1 MESIRKINLIS
12 DTVTLPSKGMLESMM
27 RAKLGD
33 DVFQEDPTVI
43 QLEEKLAAMFAQEA
57 GLFCPSGTM
66 ANQIA
71 IKSHTQP
78 LDEMICEIN
87 SHVFQY
93 EVSGYAFHSG
103 IAVNPLV
110 TESGNLTSELIA
122 QSIKPSKD
130 WLPNTKLVVLENT
143 GNRTGGTFYSLSEL
157 IELSDCCKSNNLK
170 LHLDGARIFNA
181 IIEGEYKSEE
191 IGPLFDSIS
200 VCLSKGLGAP
210 VGTVLLG
217 TKSWIQKCRKVRKV
231 MGGGMR
237 QSGILAAAGL
247 YALEHNVNRLKT
259 DHIHAKKIGTCL
271 INLAYVVKIKPVCTN
286 IIIFDLI
293 PSLSTENFINQ
304 LNLHGIHASAFGKNS
319 IRFVTHLDINESM
332 VEEVI
337 EVLNTKIIY
346 N

>member
-1 MESIRKINLIS
+1 MESIRRINLIS

-27 RAKLGD
+27 NAKLGD

-43 QLEEKLAAMFAQEA
+43 QLEKKLASMFAQEA

-110 TESGNLTSELIA
+110 TESGNLSPELISQA
-122 QSIKPSKD
+122 IKPSKD
-130 WLPNTKLVVLENT
+130 WLPNTSLVVLENT
-143 GNRTGGTFYSLSEL
+143 GNRTGGTLYSLSEMVK
-157 IELSDCCKSNNLK
+157 LSDCCKSYNLK

-181 IIEGEYKSEE
+181 IIEGGYSSEE

-217 TKSWIQKCRKVRKV
+217 NQLWIQKCRKVRKV

-247 YALEHNVNRLKT
+247 YALEHNVSRLKT
-259 DHIHAKKIGTCL
+259 DHIHAKQIESCL
-271 INLAYVVKIKPVCTN
+271 LNLAYVTKVKPVYTN
-286 IIIFDLI
+286 IVIFDLI
-293 PSLSTENFINQ
+293 PTLTPDDFINQ
-304 LNLHGIHASAFGKNS
+304 LNQYGVNASAFGKHS

-332 VEEVI
+332 VSEVI
-337 EVLNTKIIY
+337 DVLNTKIK
-346 N
+346 

>member
-1 MESIRKINLIS
+1 MDSIRKINLIS
-12 DTVTLPSKGMLESMM
+12 DTVTLPSKGMLEFMM
-27 RAKLGD
+27 QAKLGD

-43 QLEEKLAAMFAQEA
+43 QLEEKLAALFAKEA

-110 TESGNLTSELIA
+110 TETGNLTSELISQA
-122 QSIKPSKD
+122 IKPSKD
-130 WLPNTKLVVLENT
+130 WLPNTTLVVLENT
-143 GNRTGGTFYSLSEL
+143 GNRTGGTLYSLSEL
-157 IELSDCCKSNNLK
+157 IELSNCCKSNKLK

-181 IIEGEYKSEE
+181 IIEGGYTSED

-217 TKSWIQKCRKVRKV
+217 PKSWIQKCRKVRKV

-247 YALEHNVNRLKT
+247 YALDHNVKRLKN
-259 DHIHAKKIGTCL
+259 DHIHAKLIEACL
-271 INLAYVVKIKPVCTN
+271 IKQNYVAKIKPVHTN

-293 PSLSTENFINQ
+293 PSMTPEEFIKQ
-304 LNLHGIHASAFGKNS
+304 LNQYGINASAFGKNS
-319 IRFVTHLDINESM
+319 IRFVTHLDITESM
-332 VEEVI
+332 VAEVI
-337 EVLNTKIIY
+337 EVLNTKIK
-346 N
+346 